1 MTDEKLKSEIARI
14 DALLKKLRNER
25 NRRARNRRQK
35 AKKSTGERNAALV

>member
-1 MTDEKLKSEIARI
+1 MTDDELKSEIARI

-25 NRRARNRRQK
+25 NRRARDRRQK